1 MESRKGAV
9 MKSRTRTCFFKLLVL
24 TLLFVLSMSC
34 LSFAGKKVKIK
45 VTKKTI
51 YMTQGETK
59 KLSGGGKAKWKKVS
73 GPVSLKKDKNGK
85 KATVTATGAGTAKV
99 TASVGKKKRTEWTIN
114 ITASASGSGAAAA
127 AAGADTGS
135 TAAAGG
141 TAGAG
146 GASSGG
152 GSQTASTSAV
162 QSGDTAGMNNAYE
175 AQVYKKLLSMRN
187 SYPEGM
193 RYDNSTPYDW
203 EAGLQVGYYHTFGC
217 AAFATS
223 MSDAIFGKQ
232 AKVYNSK
239 KDSLGW
245 IHAGDILF
253 YNMGTA
259 KQHIVIVLRKVS
271 GGIAIAE
278 GNYHASSSAPGAVH
292 WGRIIP
298 DNQVFS
304 NLNYVLTRYSGF
316 SSDGTV
322 TSL

>member
-1 MESRKGAV
+1 
-9 MKSRTRTCFFKLLVL
+9 MKSRTRTGFFKLLVL

-45 VTKKTI
+45 VKKVSLN
-51 YMTQGETK
+51 MSQGDMK
-59 KLSGGGKAKWKKVS
+59 KLSAGGKAKWSVS
-73 GPVSLKKDKNGK
+73 GNGISVKQAKNKKS
-85 KATVTATGAGTAKV
+85 ATVTATGTGSGKV
-99 TASVGKKKRTEWTIN
+99 IASVGKKKRTEWTI
-114 ITASASGSGAAAA
+114 TVTGGAAA

-162 QSGDTAGMNNAYE
+162 QSGDTAGMNAYE

-223 MSDAIFGKQ
+223 MSDAVFGKQ

-278 GNYHASSSAPGAVH
+278 GNYHASSSAPGTVH